1 VHSIQD
7 PEVVEKR
14 ALPVDDQILAIQYQK
29 DDSKYQEE
37 EEHGDRQP
45 EENATVSHS
54 TENNGTSSKR
64 KSLDDV
70 ARVPEIKRKKLK
82 VTNSGKHI
90 DEIKKT
96 LQPETT
102 ALVEVEQQK
111 TERCPCSLNVHQC
124 QDQSGSKKLMSSSID
139 IETKKT
145 LQPETGS
152 LVEVEQQKT
161 ERYYLNSYVAMP
173 DIIFALLLFEK

>member
-1 VHSIQD
+1 
-7 PEVVEKR
+7 
-14 ALPVDDQILAIQYQK
+14 
-29 DDSKYQEE
+29 
-37 EEHGDRQP
+37 
-45 EENATVSHS
+45 
-54 TENNGTSSKR
+54 
-64 KSLDDV
+64 
-70 ARVPEIKRKKLK
+70 

-124 QDQSGSKKLMSSSID
+124 QDQSGSKKLMSSFID

-145 LQPETGS
+145 LKPETGS

-173 DIIFALLLFEK
+173 DIIFVLILFEK

>member
-14 ALPVDDQILAIQYQK
+14 ALPVDDQILAIRYQK

-70 ARVPEIKRKKLK
+70 ARVPEIKYLIYFCFSIFLLPAIEYHFGRM
-82 VTNSGKHI
+82 SFPFSC
-90 DEIKKT
+90 
-96 LQPETT
+96 LQG
-102 ALVEVEQQK
+102 
-111 TERCPCSLNVHQC
+111 C
-124 QDQSGSKKLMSSSID
+124 I
-139 IETKKT
+139 
-145 LQPETGS
+145 
-152 LVEVEQQKT
+152 
-161 ERYYLNSYVAMP
+161 
-173 DIIFALLLFEK
+173 